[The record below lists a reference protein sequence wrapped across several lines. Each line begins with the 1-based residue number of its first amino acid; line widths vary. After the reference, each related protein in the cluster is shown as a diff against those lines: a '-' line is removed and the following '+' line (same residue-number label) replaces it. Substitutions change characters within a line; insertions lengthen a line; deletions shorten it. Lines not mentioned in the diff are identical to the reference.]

1 MLRPIPSQLLRDSMT
16 LNVCTGVDTWQK
28 PTWQPYEVQNVHIQN
43 TNETKKTADNTE
55 VVLRAVIFVD
65 AVRSTP
71 ALDYEALCQQSQA
84 AGKPMRATVQN
95 FQGQT
100 LGDFEIL
107 TVDPGPDVPDTRVH
121 HIELGC
127 V

>member
-1 MLRPIPSQLLRDSMT
+1 MLRPIPSQLLRESMT
-16 LNVCTGVDTWQK
+16 LNVCTGVDAWQK

-55 VVLRAVIFVD
+55 VVLRSVIFVD
-65 AVRSTP
+65 TVRSTP

-95 FQGQT
+95 FHGQT

-107 TVDPGPDVPDTRVH
+107 TVDPVPDVPDTRTH
-121 HIELGC
+121 HIELEC

>member
-16 LNVCTGVDTWQK
+16 LNVCTGVDAWQK
-28 PTWQPYEVQNVHIQN
+28 PTWQPYEVWNVHIQN

-65 AVRSTP
+65 TVRSTP

>member
-16 LNVCTGVDTWQK
+16 LNVCTGVDAWQK

-65 AVRSTP
+65 TVRSTP
-71 ALDYEALCQQSQA
+71 ALNYEALCQQSQA

-107 TVDPGPDVPDTRVH
+107 AVDPGPDVPDTRVH

>member
-1 MLRPIPSQLLRDSMT
+1 MT
-16 LNVCTGVDTWQK
+16 LNVCTGVDAWQK
-28 PTWQPYEVQNVHIQN
+28 PTWQPYEVRNVHIQN

-65 AVRSTP
+65 TVRSIP
-71 ALDYEALCQQSQA
+71 ALNYEALCQQSHA

-107 TVDPGPDVPDTRVH
+107 AVDPVPDVPDTRVH

>member
-1 MLRPIPSQLLRDSMT
+1 MLRPIPSQLLRESMT
-16 LNVCTGVDTWQK
+16 LNVCTGVDAWQK

-65 AVRSTP
+65 TVRSTP
-71 ALDYEALCQQSQA
+71 ALDYEALCRQSQA
-84 AGKPMRATVQN
+84 AGKPMRATVRN

-121 HIELGC
+121 HIELGLC
-127 V
+127 

>member
-1 MLRPIPSQLLRDSMT
+1 MLRPIPPQLLRDSMT
-16 LNVCTGVDTWQK
+16 LQVCTGVDAWKK
-28 PTWQPYEVQNVHIQN
+28 PTWQPCRVQNVHIQN
-43 TNETKKTADNTE
+43 TNEVKKTASNTE

-65 AVRSTP
+65 TARSRP
-71 ALDYEALCQQSQA
+71 AMDYEALCQQSLA
-84 AGKPMRATVQN
+84 AGKPMRAIVQN

>member
-16 LNVCTGVDTWQK
+16 LNVCTGVDAWQK

-65 AVRSTP
+65 TVRSTP
-71 ALDYEALCQQSQA
+71 ALNYEALCQQSQA
-84 AGKPMRATVQN
+84 AGKPMRATVQDAN
-95 FQGQT
+95 GND

-107 TVDPGPDVPDTRVH
+107 TVDPVPDVPDTRVH

>member
-16 LNVCTGVDTWQK
+16 LNVCTGVDAWQK
-28 PTWQPYEVQNVHIQN
+28 PAWQPYEVQNVHIQN
-43 TNETKKTADNTE
+43 TNEAKKTADNTE

-65 AVRSTP
+65 TVRSTP
-71 ALDYEALCQQSQA
+71 ALNYEALCRQAQA
-84 AGKPMRATVQN
+84 AGKPMRATVQDAN
-95 FQGQT
+95 GND
-100 LGDFEIL
+100 LGNFEIL
-107 TVDPGPDVPDTRVH
+107 TVDPVPDVPDTRVH

>member
-1 MLRPIPSQLLRDSMT
+1 MLRPIPSQLLRESMT
-16 LNVCTGVDTWQK
+16 LNVCTGVDAWQK

-65 AVRSTP
+65 TVRSTP

-95 FQGQT
+95 FQVQT

>member
-1 MLRPIPSQLLRDSMT
+1 MT
-16 LNVCTGVDTWQK
+16 LNVCTGVDAWQK
-28 PTWQPYEVQNVHIQN
+28 PTWQPYEVQNIHVQN

-55 VVLRAVIFVD
+55 VVLRAVVFVD
-65 AVRSTP
+65 TVRSTP
-71 ALDYEALCQQSQA
+71 ALNYEALCQQSQA
-84 AGKPMRATVQN
+84 AGKPMRATVQDAN
-95 FQGQT
+95 GND

-107 TVDPGPDVPDTRVH
+107 TVDPVPDVPDTRVH

>member
-16 LNVCTGVDTWQK
+16 LNVCTGVDAWQK
-28 PTWQPYEVQNVHIQN
+28 PTWQPHEVQNVHIQN

-55 VVLRAVIFVD
+55 VVLRAVVFVD
-65 AVRSTP
+65 TVRSTP
-71 ALDYEALCQQSQA
+71 ALNYEALCRQSQA

-95 FQGQT
+95 ANGSG

-107 TVDPGPDVPDTRVH
+107 TVDPVPDVPDTRVH

>member
-16 LNVCTGVDTWQK
+16 LNVCTGVDAWQR

-65 AVRSTP
+65 TVRSTP
-71 ALDYEALCQQSQA
+71 ALNYEALCQQSQA
-84 AGKPMRATVQN
+84 AGKPMRATVQDAN
-95 FQGQT
+95 GND

-107 TVDPGPDVPDTRVH
+107 TVDPVPDVPDTRVH

>member
-16 LNVCTGVDTWQK
+16 LNVCTGVDAWQK

-65 AVRSTP
+65 TVRSTP
-71 ALDYEALCQQSQA
+71 TLDYEALCQQSQA
-84 AGKPMRATVQN
+84 VGKPMRATVQDAN
-95 FQGQT
+95 GND

-107 TVDPGPDVPDTRVH
+107 TVDPVPDVPDTRVH

>member
-1 MLRPIPSQLLRDSMT
+1 MT
-16 LNVCTGVDTWQK
+16 LQVCTGVDAWQK
-28 PTWQPYEVQNVHIQN
+28 PTWQYYQVQNVHVQN
-43 TNETKKTADNTE
+43 TNEVKKTATNTE

-65 AVRSTP
+65 TVRSTP

-100 LGDFEIL
+100 LGNFEIL
-107 TVDPGPDVPDTRVH
+107 TVDPVPDVPANRTH

>member
-16 LNVCTGVDTWQK
+16 LQVCTGVDAWKK
-28 PTWQPYEVQNVHIQN
+28 PTWQPYQVQNVHIQN
-43 TNETKKTADNTE
+43 TNEIKKTADNTE

-65 AVRSTP
+65 TVRSTQ

-95 FQGQT
+95 FRGQT

>member
-1 MLRPIPSQLLRDSMT
+1 MLGPIPSQLLRDSMT
-16 LNVCTGVDTWQK
+16 LNVCTGVDAWQK

-43 TNETKKTADNTE
+43 TNETKKTANNTE

-65 AVRSTP
+65 TVRSTP

-100 LGDFEIL
+100 LGNFEIL
-107 TVDPGPDVPDTRVH
+107 TVDPGPDVPDIRVH

>member
-1 MLRPIPSQLLRDSMT
+1 MLRPIPSRLLRDSMT
-16 LNVCTGVDTWQK
+16 LNVCTGVDAWQK
-28 PTWQPYEVQNVHIQN
+28 PTWQSYQVQNIHIQN
-43 TNETKKTADNTE
+43 TNEIKKTADNTE

-65 AVRSTP
+65 TVRSTP
-71 ALDYEALCQQSQA
+71 ALDYETLCRQSLA
-84 AGKPMRATVQN
+84 AGKPMRATVRN

-100 LGDFEIL
+100 LGNYEIL
-107 TVDPGPDVPDTRVH
+107 TVDPVPDVPDTRVH

>member
-16 LNVCTGVDTWQK
+16 LNVCTGVDAWQK
-28 PTWQPYEVQNVHIQN
+28 PTWQPYEVQNIHVQN

-65 AVRSTP
+65 TVRSTP
-71 ALDYEALCQQSQA
+71 ALNYEALCQQSQA
-84 AGKPMRATVQN
+84 AGKPMRATVQDAN
-95 FQGQT
+95 GND

-107 TVDPGPDVPDTRVH
+107 TVDPVPDVPDTRVH

>member
-1 MLRPIPSQLLRDSMT
+1 MT
-16 LNVCTGVDTWQK
+16 LQVCTGVDAWQS
-28 PTWQPYEVQNVHIQN
+28 PTWQAYPVQNVHIQN

-65 AVRSTP
+65 TVRSTP
-71 ALDYEALCQQSQA
+71 ALNYEALCRQSQA
-84 AGKPMRATVQN
+84 AGKPMRATVQDAN
-95 FQGQT
+95 GNS
-100 LGDFEIL
+100 LGGYQIL
-107 TVDPGPDVPDTRVH
+107 TVDPVPDVPDTRVH

>member
-16 LNVCTGVDTWQK
+16 LNVCTGVDAWQK

-65 AVRSTP
+65 TVRSTP
-71 ALDYEALCQQSQA
+71 ALNYEALCRQSQA
-84 AGKPMRATVQN
+84 AGKPMRATVQDAN
-95 FQGQT
+95 GND

-107 TVDPGPDVPDTRVH
+107 TVDPVPDVPDTRVH

>member
-1 MLRPIPSQLLRDSMT
+1 MLRPIPSQLLQDSMT
-16 LNVCTGVDTWQK
+16 LNVCTGVDAWQK

-43 TNETKKTADNTE
+43 TNETKKTTDNTE
-55 VVLRAVIFVD
+55 VVLRAIIFVD
-65 AVRSTP
+65 TVRSTP
-71 ALDYEALCQQSQA
+71 ALNYEALCQQSQA
-84 AGKPMRATVQN
+84 AGKPMRATVQDAN
-95 FQGQT
+95 GND

-107 TVDPGPDVPDTRVH
+107 TVDPVPDVPDTRVH

>member
-16 LNVCTGVDTWQK
+16 LNVCAGVDAWQK

-65 AVRSTP
+65 TVRSTP

-84 AGKPMRATVQN
+84 AGKPMRATVQDAN
-95 FQGQT
+95 GND

-107 TVDPGPDVPDTRVH
+107 TVDPVPDVPDTRVH

>member
-1 MLRPIPSQLLRDSMT
+1 MLRPIPFQLLRDSMI
-16 LNVCTGVDTWQK
+16 LQVCTGVDAWQK
-28 PTWQPYEVQNVHIQN
+28 PTWHPYQVQNVHIQN
-43 TNETKKTADNTE
+43 TNETKKTANNTE
-55 VVLRAVIFVD
+55 VVLRSIIFVD
-65 AVRSTP
+65 TVRSTP

-84 AGKPMRATVQN
+84 AGKPMRATVQDAN
-95 FQGQT
+95 GNQ

-107 TVDPGPDVPDTRVH
+107 TVDPVPDVPANRTH

>member
-1 MLRPIPSQLLRDSMT
+1 MT
-16 LNVCTGVDTWQK
+16 LNVCTGMDAWQK

-65 AVRSTP
+65 TVRSTP
-71 ALDYEALCQQSQA
+71 ALNYETLCQQSQA
-84 AGKPMRATVQN
+84 AGKPMRATVQDAN
-95 FQGQT
+95 GND

-107 TVDPGPDVPDTRVH
+107 TVDPVPDVPDTRAH

>member
-1 MLRPIPSQLLRDSMT
+1 MT
-16 LNVCTGVDTWQK
+16 LQVCTGVNEWQK
-28 PTWQPYEVQNVHIQN
+28 PIWQTYSVQNVHIQN

-65 AVRSTP
+65 TVRSIP
-71 ALDYEALCQQSQA
+71 ALDYEALCQQSQT
-84 AGKPMRATVQN
+84 AGKPMRAIVQS

-100 LGDFEIL
+100 LGNFEIL
-107 TVDPGPDVPDTRVH
+107 TIDPVPDVPDTRIH

>member
-16 LNVCTGVDTWQK
+16 LNVCTGVDAWQK
-28 PTWQPYEVQNVHIQN
+28 PTWQPYEVQNVHIQK

-65 AVRSTP
+65 TVRSTP
-71 ALDYEALCQQSQA
+71 ALNYEALCRQSQA
-84 AGKPMRATVQN
+84 AGKPMRATVQDAN
-95 FQGQT
+95 GND

-107 TVDPGPDVPDTRVH
+107 TVDPVPDVPDTRVH

>member
-16 LNVCTGVDTWQK
+16 LNVCTGVDAWQK
-28 PTWQPYEVQNVHIQN
+28 PTWQTYEVQNVHIQN

-55 VVLRAVIFVD
+55 VVLRTAIFVD
-65 AVRSTP
+65 TVRSTP
-71 ALDYEALCQQSQA
+71 ALNYEALCKQSQA
-84 AGKPMRATVQN
+84 AGKPMRATVQDAN
-95 FQGQT
+95 GND

-107 TVDPGPDVPDTRVH
+107 TVDPVPDVPDTRVH

>member
-16 LNVCTGVDTWQK
+16 LNVCTGVDAWQK

-65 AVRSTP
+65 TVRSTP
-71 ALDYEALCQQSQA
+71 TLNYEALCQQSQA
-84 AGKPMRATVQN
+84 AGKPMRATVQDAN
-95 FQGQT
+95 GND

-107 TVDPGPDVPDTRVH
+107 TVDPVPDVPDTRVH